1 MASKKGQGDNRL
13 RDQIQEKRLFTRRA
27 VLAGA
32 GVLGLMGLL
41 GGRMAHLQI
50 SGHQHYATMSQA
62 NRVRLVPVP
71 PNRGLIHDR
80 NGVILAENRPTYQL
94 MVIPEQ
100 VPDLEE
106 TLAGLGAIIELEESD
121 LTRFH
126 NQRQRQRRF
135 DAIPLKFRLDERD
148 VAIFATNRHRFPGVE
163 VEARLSRVYP
173 QGEHAVHAIGHVG
186 RINEQELQRID
197 SSRYRGSTHI
207 GKSGAELQFEDL
219 LHGHSGIE
227 RVEANAL
234 GRVIRPL
241 ERLDPN
247 PGTDVY
253 LTIDSRLQRIA
264 EEVLG
269 DWQGSIVAL
278 DTRNGDILALVSK
291 PTFDP
296 NLFVHGIDRE
306 TFQALQADPSR
317 PLYNRAMRGQYPPGS
332 TIKPFV
338 ALASLE
344 NEIKRASER
353 VFCPGFYT
361 LPGVSH
367 RWRCWQ
373 RRGHGHMNMEDSLV
387 QSCDVY
393 FYDVAYRLGIDR
405 MQEYLGGFGFGRR
418 TGSGVPGEL
427 PGVLPSREW
436 KRAARGESWYHGE
449 TLITGIGQGF
459 FLTTPM
465 QLAHATAVLAN
476 KGSAHPPQLIKRIER
491 NDNGE
496 VSDLPPE
503 EKETHFKLRDE
514 SNWQQVVD
522 GMIASIRGPRGTARS
537 IAPGLEYE
545 VAGKTGTAQVFS
557 LGQDEKYDADAIPVH
572 LRDHALFNC
581 FAPAD
586 DPRISVA
593 VVVENGGSGGGVA
606 APMARQVMDAWHA
619 IERGQPIPRPDPPE
633 EDDAETADG

>member
-1 MASKKGQGDNRL
+1 MAAKKGQGDNRL
-13 RDQIQEKRLFTRRA
+13 RDQIQERRLFTRRTL
-27 VLAGA
+27 LAGA

-41 GGRMAHLQI
+41 GARMGQLQI
-50 SGHQHYATMSQA
+50 TGHQHYATMSQA
-62 NRVRLVPVP
+62 NRVRLVPIP

-80 NGVILAENRPTYQL
+80 NGVLLADNRPTYQL

-100 VPDLEE
+100 IPDLDQ
-106 TLAGLGAIIELEESD
+106 TLEQLGSIIELDEAD
-121 LTRFH
+121 LKRFH
-126 NQRQRQRRF
+126 NQRQRSRRF
-135 DAIPLKFRLDERD
+135 DAIPLKFRLNERD
-148 VAIFATNRHRFPGVE
+148 VAVFATNRHRFPGVE

-173 QGEHAVHAIGHVG
+173 EGEHAVHAIGHVG
-186 RINEQELQRID
+186 RINEQELARID
-197 SSRYRGSTHI
+197 SARYRGSSHI

-234 GRVIRPL
+234 GGVIRQL

-247 PGTDVY
+247 PGNDVY
-253 LTIDSRLQRIA
+253 LTIDSRLQRVA

-269 DWQGSIVAL
+269 DWWGAVVAL
-278 DTRNGDILALVSK
+278 DTRNGDILALASQ
-291 PTFDP
+291 PSFDP
-296 NLFVHGIDRE
+296 NKFVHGIDRE
-306 TFQALQADPSR
+306 SFQALQGDPSR

-344 NEIKRASER
+344 NNIRSAAER

-361 LPGVSH
+361 LPGVRH

-373 RRGHGHMNMEDSLV
+373 RRGHGHMNMQDSMV

-393 FYDVAYRLGIDR
+393 FYDTAYKLGIDR
-405 MQEYLGGFGFGRR
+405 LQEYLGGFGFGQR
-418 TGSGVPGEL
+418 TGSGIPGEL

-436 KRAARGESWYHGE
+436 KRAARGEGWYHGE

-459 FLTTPM
+459 FLTTPI

-476 KGSAHPPQLIKRIER
+476 KGSAHPPRLIKRIHG
-491 NDNGE
+491 NSNGE
-496 VSDLPPE
+496 DRDLPPE
-503 EKETHFKLRDE
+503 ELETHFTLKDPA
-514 SNWQQVVD
+514 NWQRVVD
-522 GMIASIRGPRGTARS
+522 SMVESIRGARGTARS

-557 LGQDEKYDADAIPVH
+557 LGQDEKYDADAIPRH
-572 LRDHALFNC
+572 LHDHALFNC

-586 DPRISVA
+586 DPRIAVA
-593 VVVENGGSGGGVA
+593 VVVENGGSGGAVA
-606 APMARQVMDAWHA
+606 APMARQVMDAWRA
-619 IERGQPIPRPDPPE
+619 IERGEPIPRPDSPDE
-633 EDDAETADG
+633 EAAEQADG